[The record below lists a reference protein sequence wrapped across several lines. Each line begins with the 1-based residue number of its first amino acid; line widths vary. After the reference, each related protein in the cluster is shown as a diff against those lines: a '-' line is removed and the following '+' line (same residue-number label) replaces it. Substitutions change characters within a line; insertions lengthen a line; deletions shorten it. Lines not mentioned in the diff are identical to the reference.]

1 MVTKLAMDLFNDPFF
16 IGFGRDIQRMKDN
29 TEIFSTNYPPH
40 NLIKINED
48 SYLIELAVAGFS
60 KEEVDVNVS
69 GNQLEIDGLK
79 HDEDETSFIHKG
91 IASRNFRK
99 FFALGEYM
107 EVTGAEMK
115 DGMLSISVDRIV
127 PEEKKPKTIKIK

>member
-16 IGFGRDIQRMKDN
+16 IGFGRDIQRMKQN

-40 NLIKINED
+40 NLIKINDD

-60 KEEVDVNVS
+60 KEEIDVSVH
-69 GNQLEIDGLK
+69 GNQIDVHGLK
-79 HDEDETSFIHKG
+79 LDEEESSFVHKG
-91 IASRNFRK
+91 IASRSFRK

-107 EVTGAEMK
+107 EVTGASLK
-115 DGMLSISVDRIV
+115 DGLLQITIDRIV
-127 PEEKKPKTIKIK
+127 PEDKKPKHIKIK

>member
-16 IGFGRDIQRMKDN
+16 IGFGKDIQRIKSN

-40 NLIKINED
+40 NLIKINDD

-60 KEEVDVNVS
+60 KEEIDVSVH
-69 GNQLEIDGLK
+69 GNQLDVHGLK
-79 HDEDETSFIHKG
+79 LDEEESSFVHKG
-91 IASRNFRK
+91 IASRSFRK

-107 EVTGAEMK
+107 EVTGASLK
-115 DGMLSISVDRIV
+115 DGLLQITIDRIV
-127 PEEKKPKTIKIK
+127 PEDKKPKHIKIK

>member
-16 IGFGRDIQRMKDN
+16 IGFGKDIQRMKDN

>member
-1 MVTKLAMDLFNDPFF
+1 MVTKFAMDLFNDPFF

-69 GNQLEIDGLK
+69 GNQLEIHGLK

>member
-1 MVTKLAMDLFNDPFF
+1 MVITHALDLLNDPFF
-16 IGFGRDIQRMKDN
+16 IGFGKDIQRMKDN

-48 SYLIELAVAGFS
+48 KYLIELAVAGFS
-60 KEEVDVNVS
+60 KEEIDIDVS
-69 GNQLEIDGLK
+69 GNQLEIHGLK
-79 HDEDETSFIHKG
+79 NDENETSFIHKG

-107 EVTGAEMK
+107 EVVGAELK
-115 DGMLSISVDRIV
+115 DGMLSINVDRIV
-127 PEEKKPKTIKIK
+127 PEEKKPKKIEIK

>member
-1 MVTKLAMDLFNDPFF
+1 MTKTPLDFFNDPFF
-16 IGFGRDIQRMKDN
+16 IGFGKDIQRMKDN

-48 SYLIELAVAGFS
+48 NYVIELAVAGFS
-60 KEEVDVNVS
+60 KEEIDVS
-69 GNQLEIDGLK
+69 LHGNQLDITGLK
-79 HDEDETSFIHKG
+79 LDDEDTSFVHKG

-107 EVTGAEMK
+107 EVVGASLK
-115 DGMLSISVDRIV
+115 DGLLKVKIERIV
-127 PEEKKPKTIKIK
+127 PEDKKPKTIEIE

>member
-1 MVTKLAMDLFNDPFF
+1 MVTKFAMDLFNDPFF

-48 SYLIELAVAGFS
+48 SYLIELAVSGFS

-69 GNQLEIDGLK
+69 GNQLEVHGLK
-79 HDEDETSFIHKG
+79 NNENETSFIHKG

-115 DGMLSISVDRIV
+115 DGMLSITVNRIV

>member
-16 IGFGRDIQRMKDN
+16 IGFGKDIQRIKDN

-40 NLIKINED
+40 NLIKINDD

-60 KEEVDVNVS
+60 KEEIDVTLH
-69 GNQLEIDGLK
+69 GNQLDIHGLK
-79 HDEDETSFIHKG
+79 FDEEDTSFVHKG

-107 EVTGAEMK
+107 EVTGASLK
-115 DGMLSISVDRIV
+115 DGLLQIKIDRVV
-127 PEEKKPKTIKIK
+127 PEDKKPKQIEIK

>member
-16 IGFGRDIQRMKDN
+16 IGFGRDIQRMKQN

-40 NLIKINED
+40 NLVKINDD

-60 KEEVDVNVS
+60 KEEVDVHVS
-69 GNQLEIDGLK
+69 GNQLDISGVK
-79 HDEDETSFIHKG
+79 NDEDDASFIHKG

-107 EVTGAEMK
+107 EVTGASLK
-115 DGMLSISVDRIV
+115 DGLLQITIDRIV
-127 PEEKKPKTIKIK
+127 PEEKKPKHIKIK